1 MVGSRF
7 ARFHR
12 GDKSRRK
19 ARSLRT
25 QIRRAL
31 VTILAL
37 SLLAAFGVSTLV
49 YLNISNNSKQAT
61 LREETEQLK
70 GELSR
75 YLVSVEGLAY
85 SVGYSNIIQNLL
97 NRHYSEGQRAAQI
110 DYAKYY
116 LYSVSDS
123 NQNVEFVFI
132 ENTDDGYKPLSI
144 SQSYS
149 IHQFYDIEGTDFF
162 PKLEKNGYYME
173 IGKPEEDI
181 YTNYTSDRITFYYLL
196 HRANTFA
203 TKDIIIVTV
212 PLRNITS
219 KFNSFDSICINVYC
233 NDQRVIRSFE
243 DGAEYSTSFS
253 FHKNVFRM
261 DSAFLKRRYP
271 LNMDKTTILL
281 MTIMATISCVVVM
294 FFYIYLSRYLITPI
308 SNVSEGM
315 KSIAIGNFGIQV
327 NKGFYKDE
335 IGTMIDGYNNMSLSL
350 KKLIDDN
357 KEYAELQKKAQIK
370 ILQSQI
376 NPHFL
381 ANTLELIN
389 SLILNGRSDEA
400 MKVSGA
406 LGKMYRY
413 NQNLDSWST
422 LGEEIGYTVQYL
434 TIMQYRIHGLQ
445 YELEI
450 PDRFMHLKFMRA
462 ILQPIVENSIL
473 HGFESQREDCVISI
487 TMIQENSR
495 NVLTIMDNGKGMTE
509 ETLDCLTERLDRIVS
524 GASDHEQDKDSIG
537 LANVMK
543 RLRIEY
549 GLSFQ
554 YTMISADGKGTCIS
568 LLLPME
574 D

>member
-1 MVGSRF
+1 
-7 ARFHR
+7 
-12 GDKSRRK
+12 
-19 ARSLRT
+19 
-25 QIRRAL
+25 
-31 VTILAL
+31 
-37 SLLAAFGVSTLV
+37 
-49 YLNISNNSKQAT
+49 
-61 LREETEQLK
+61 
-70 GELSR
+70 
-75 YLVSVEGLAY
+75 
-85 SVGYSNIIQNLL
+85 
-97 NRHYSEGQRAAQI
+97 
-110 DYAKYY
+110 
-116 LYSVSDS
+116 
-123 NQNVEFVFI
+123 
-132 ENTDDGYKPLSI
+132 
-144 SQSYS
+144 
-149 IHQFYDIEGTDFF
+149 
-162 PKLEKNGYYME
+162 
-173 IGKPEEDI
+173 
-181 YTNYTSDRITFYYLL
+181 
-196 HRANTFA
+196 
-203 TKDIIIVTV
+203 
-212 PLRNITS
+212 
-219 KFNSFDSICINVYC
+219 
-233 NDQRVIRSFE
+233 
-243 DGAEYSTSFS
+243 
-253 FHKNVFRM
+253 M
-261 DSAFLKRRYP
+261 D
-271 LNMDKTTILL
+271 
-281 MTIMATISCVVVM
+281 
-294 FFYIYLSRYLITPI
+294 
-308 SNVSEGM
+308 
-315 KSIAIGNFGIQV
+315 
-327 NKGFYKDE
+327 KGFYKDE

-350 KKLIDDN
+350 NKLIDDN

-389 SLILNGRSDEA
+389 SLILNGRADEA

-434 TIMQYRIHGLQ
+434 TIMQYRVHGLQ

-568 LLLPME
+568 LSLPME